1 MNNITVLL
9 FATLRDRAQTG
20 SLKMQIPSDTTV
32 ATLRVILGQKFPSFD
47 GLAKHSLVA
56 VNREYVFDEDGIPDG
71 AEVALFPA
79 VSGG

>member
-1 MNNITVLL
+1 MSNITVLL
-9 FATLRDRAQTG
+9 FATLRDKAQTG
-20 SLKMQIPSDTTV
+20 SFKMEIPSDTTV
-32 ATLRVILGQKFPSFD
+32 AALRGMLEEKFPSFN

-56 VNREYVFDEDGIPDG
+56 VNREYVFAEFGIPDG

>member
-20 SLKMQIPSDTTV
+20 SLKMEIPSQTTV
-32 ATLRVILGQKFPSFD
+32 ATLRVLLGEKFPSLD
-47 GLAKHSLVA
+47 GLTKHSLVA
-56 VNREYVFDEDGIPDG
+56 VNREYVFDEFGIPDG

>member
-1 MNNITVLL
+1 MNNITILL

-20 SLKMQIPSDTTV
+20 SLKMEIPPDTNV
-32 ATLRVILGQKFPSFD
+32 AALRGMLAEKFPSLD

-56 VNREYVFDEDGIPDG
+56 VNREYVFDEFGISDG
-71 AEVALFPA
+71 AEVAFFPA

>member
-20 SLKMQIPSDTTV
+20 SLTMEIPSETTV
-32 ATLRVILGQKFPSFD
+32 ANLKILLGEKFPSFA
-47 GLAKHSLVA
+47 GLAHHSLVA
-56 VNREYVFDEDGIPDG
+56 VNREYVFDEFGIPDG

>member
-9 FATLRDRAQTG
+9 FATLRDRARTG
-20 SLKMQIPSDTTV
+20 SLEMEIPSHTTV
-32 ATLRVILGQKFPSFD
+32 ATLRVMLGERFPSCEGF
-47 GLAKHSLVA
+47 ANHSLVA
-56 VNREYVFDEDGIPDG
+56 VNREYVFDELEIPGG